1 MGWDALMSD
10 GVLVVTRRSQLAELW
25 DSTWWR
31 LLVFVAA
38 SVLLGAVGAQLWAR
52 TSPSPI
58 YVIQDDLTALMS
70 ERGQAAIIGVDASF
84 TLITAVIGFAVG
96 LAGWFVLYR
105 RGWLVI
111 AGALVAAVAAT
122 LMTWQLGLTVGV
134 NGFAGRLASAVPGDV
149 VPVDLELRSLSALM
163 VAPFAAI
170 TPVMLLAAFWPERQ
184 HEQHHEDQAP
194 TQ

>member
-1 MGWDALMSD
+1 MSD
-10 GVLVVTRRSQLAELW
+10 GLLVVTRRSQLAELW
-25 DSTWWR
+25 DNTWWR

-38 SVLLGAVGAQLWAR
+38 SVLVGGAGAQLWAMTAPR
-52 TSPSPI
+52 PI
-58 YVIQDDLTALMS
+58 YVIQEDLTALIS
-70 ERGQAAIIGVDASF
+70 ERGQAAIIGADASF

-122 LMTWQLGLTVGV
+122 LMTWQLGLIVGV
-134 NGFAGRLASAVPGDV
+134 NDFAERLATASPGDV
-149 VPVDLELRSLSALM
+149 VSVDLELRSLAALM

-170 TPVMLLAAFWPERQ
+170 TPVMLLAAFWPEPQ
-184 HEQHHEDQAP
+184 HEQPYEDQPP